1 MLMCR
6 SFYFKIMQIPFLLI
20 AVLLASHLVSAAQA
34 YRPVTLERLPLV
46 GVNAIL
52 QDREGYV
59 WYAMTEGGICRDN
72 GYQVDIFRND
82 KTNTHRLG
90 HSNGVLSICETANG
104 DICLGTR
111 ENIYLLRKSDYSVIP
126 LDTTIRRGK
135 VRHIFNGKNGDII
148 AQTGSGWCRFDK
160 HGKRMANVTE
170 AQILRDITPSDT
182 VPHNNLN
189 DRLGHSWRIS
199 NSEPAIEPDNN
210 HAIRMLPPSPYDT
223 GKMKRCQDGKGFTYQ
238 GDTDGITITVTSSG
252 KHVARLDGLS
262 NIRHAIPRPDG
273 GIYFI
278 SAHDALATCTPN
290 GVVTS
295 LVKGGE
301 SKTLAVAADGSVW
314 VGGWHGE
321 IWRYD
326 NSRKRLILDN
336 IASISDSDPVE
347 GIAADKHN
355 RLWIV
360 TDKSIK
366 VYDITNRSYRF
377 ITTRNPSAA
386 VKQFLAIEASGD
398 NIIAYGK
405 TANLSIRATSDTS
418 LPRPAITMTNII
430 TDGRNTPL
438 PPHTTE
444 VSVTPETESVELL
457 FSTFDH
463 LNATDLVMS
472 YRINNGEWHDLPAG
486 DNRISFQ
493 QPHKGK
499 YTIEVR
505 FTGSACQRGGTRTFV
520 LHRMP
525 AWWETWWAYIIY
537 VLLGISVAISIDRIY
552 ISYRATRRRLRELQA
567 KLDEFMHDRTQTV
580 KQLPSSIATNDAD
593 QAFIEKAMTMVEG
606 HISDEDYD
614 VAAFAKDLCMSRAT
628 LYRMFSSTTG
638 QKPLEFIRTIRLKK
652 AEEMLCK
659 NPDMT
664 IESVAARTGF
674 ASVSNFSRRFK
685 EMFGITPSEARANV
699 I

>member
-1 MLMCR
+1 MP
-6 SFYFKIMQIPFLLI
+6 KHLLTI
-20 AVLLASHLVSAAQA
+20 CLLLACRLISAAQA
-34 YRPVTLERLPLV
+34 YRPVTLEQLPLV

-52 QDREGYV
+52 QDREGYI
-59 WYAMTEGGICRDN
+59 WYAMTEGGLCRDN

-126 LDTTIRRGK
+126 LDTTIRKGK
-135 VRHIFNGKNGDII
+135 VRHIFNGRNGDII

-160 HGKRMANVTE
+160 HGRRITDVTE

-182 VPHNNLN
+182 IPLN
-189 DRLGHSWRIS
+189 KFSDRLGHLWRIT
-199 NSEPAIEPDNN
+199 NSEPAIEPGNN
-210 HAIRMLPPSPYDT
+210 HAIRRLPPSPYDT
-223 GKMKRCQDGKGFTYQ
+223 GKMKLCRDGKGFTYQ
-238 GDTDGITITVTSSG
+238 GDTDGITITATSSG

-262 NIRHAIPRPDG
+262 NIRQAVPRHDG

-290 GVVTS
+290 GTVTS

-314 VGGWHGE
+314 IGGWHGE

-326 NSRKRLILDN
+326 KGGKRLILDDM
-336 IASISDSDPVE
+336 ASISGSDPVE

-366 VYDITNRSYRF
+366 VYNITNRSCRF

-405 TANLSIRATSDTS
+405 TANLQIKATPDSS
-418 LPRPAITMTNII
+418 LPKPAITMTNII

-444 VSVTPETESVELL
+444 VSVMPETESVELL

-472 YRINNGEWHDLPAG
+472 YRINNGEWHDLTAG
-486 DNRISFQ
+486 NNCISFQ

-505 FTGSACQRGGTRTFV
+505 FTGSACQNGGTQTFV
-520 LHRMP
+520 LYRMP

-537 VLLGISVAISIDRIY
+537 ALLGICAAIGIDRIY
-552 ISYRATRRRLRELQA
+552 ISYRNTRRRLRELQA
-567 KLDEFMHDRTQTV
+567 KLDGFMRDRTQTV
-580 KQLPSSIATNDAD
+580 NQLPSSIATNDAD
-593 QAFIEKAMTMVEG
+593 QAFIEKAMTMVEQ

-614 VAAFAKDLCMSRAT
+614 VAKFAKDLCMSRAT

-652 AEEMLCK
+652 AEEMLRK
-659 NPDMT
+659 NHGMT
-664 IESVAARTGF
+664 VESVAAMTGF
-674 ASVSNFSRRFK
+674 ASASNFSKRFK
-685 EMFGITPSEARANV
+685 EMFGITPSEARATAE
-699 I
+699 